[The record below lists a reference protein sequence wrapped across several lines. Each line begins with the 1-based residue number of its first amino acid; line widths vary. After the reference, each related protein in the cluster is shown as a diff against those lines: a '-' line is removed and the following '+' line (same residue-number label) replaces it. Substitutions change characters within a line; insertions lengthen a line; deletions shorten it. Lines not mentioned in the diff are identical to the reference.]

1 MVVISSGPAAPGA
14 IVCPGVSALHHEQ
27 SVRLSRVVAARLCR
41 SGAVIVL
48 ITR

>member
-1 MVVISSGPAAPGA
+1 MVGISSGPAAPGA
-14 IVCPGVSALHHEQ
+14 IVCPGCRPLTMSKVLAYHGWP
-27 SVRLSRVVAARLCR
+27 RPRLCR

>member
-1 MVVISSGPAAPGA
+1 MVGISSGPAAPGA
-14 IVCPGVSALHHEQ
+14 IACPGVPAFHHERT
-27 SVRLSRVVAARLCR
+27 VGLSWVAAARLCR